1 MSFLW
6 PYIDFWNI
14 SEGKISYILN
24 LARYDVD
31 KYNMS
36 TVEHNYKRS
45 KQMTKTTKQN
55 ATCTLQF
62 SNAKQKPTKEEFKTS
77 IAKTVDESLASFCNL
92 DKEAVYLR
100 LENTYHIK
108 RQEIDSKIENFADAI
123 EHMFGVGAKLVEIRI
138 IAALHKRIPEFIFF
152 PKKSEVDF
160 KEYVISLR
168 SFMLQ
173 SL

>member
-1 MSFLW
+1 M
-6 PYIDFWNI
+6 
-14 SEGKISYILN
+14 
-24 LARYDVD
+24 A
-31 KYNMS
+31 
-36 TVEHNYKRS
+36 
-45 KQMTKTTKQN
+45 KTTKQN
-55 ATCTLQF
+55 ATCTLQLR
-62 SNAKQKPTKEEFKTS
+62 NEKQKPTKEEFKTS

-108 RQEIDSKIENFADAI
+108 KTEIPSKIENFADAI
-123 EHMFGVGAKLVEIRI
+123 EQMFGVGAKLVEIRI